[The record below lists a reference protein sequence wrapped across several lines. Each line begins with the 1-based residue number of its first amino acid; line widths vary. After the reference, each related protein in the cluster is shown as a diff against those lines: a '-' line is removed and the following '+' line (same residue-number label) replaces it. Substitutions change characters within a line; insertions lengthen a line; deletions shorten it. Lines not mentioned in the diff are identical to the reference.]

1 MSVSTRMCVCVCV
14 CVCVKKE
21 TGGPIS
27 TLPVVLSAL
36 GAQQVPGP
44 SQ

>member
-1 MSVSTRMCVCVCV
+1 MSVSPGPLERV

-21 TGGPIS
+21 TCSPIS

-36 GAQQVPGP
+36 GTEQVPGP

>member
-1 MSVSTRMCVCVCV
+1 MSVSPGPLERVCV

-21 TGGPIS
+21 TCSPIS

-36 GAQQVPGP
+36 GTEQVPGP